1 MFESLKEKDV
11 ACLLGRQDFLMQLGM
26 KWKTLHI
33 QQTDLGLKKKID
45 SGHFVP
51 ALLWFEWKL
60 QLVSIWPCSL
70 PQGLSSES
78 TRIKCWTSHWEMLQQ
93 EIGKLKFSKPFQ
105 GQFCII
111 DNLCSSWKM
120 TTLLCKQNAS
130 LTLASQV
137 LLNLCALLNLCDSEY

>member
-1 MFESLKEKDV
+1 MVALNEPMYDSLKVKDV
-11 ACLLGRQDFLMQLGM
+11 VCLLGHQGFLMQLGM

-33 QQTDLGLKKKID
+33 QQTDLELKKKKTD

-78 TRIKCWTSHWEMLQQ
+78 TRIKCWTSHWEILQQ
-93 EIGKLKFSKPFQ
+93 AKGKLKFSKLFLFQQDRGTSMSLFQ

-111 DNLCSSWKM
+111 GNLCSSW
-120 TTLLCKQNAS
+120 
-130 LTLASQV
+130 
-137 LLNLCALLNLCDSEY
+137 